1 MYGYIDLRPENTD
14 RGETNMGRTF
24 DVLLADADEGYRLLM
39 KELIENSGEFRLV
52 AHTGSG
58 AEALELARRLRP
70 DAVVTDAVLPDMT
83 GFALM
88 DALEGVV
95 PGLAMVTAYC
105 QKSVLLEVIRREMKL
120 FLPKPFRNDA
130 MQALLRRACGAA
142 EEFRAPVL
150 WESSV
155 TRELHIV
162 GVPAHIKG
170 YPYVRRAI
178 LMVMERPELTH
189 ALTKELYPALA
200 RQFSTT
206 PACVERAIR
215 SAVDAAWMRGD
226 PAIQQTYFT
235 MDKPSNGPFIAAMAA
250 KVRSELENSVA

>member
-1 MYGYIDLRPENTD
+1 MARKY
-14 RGETNMGRTF
+14 
-24 DVLLADADEGYRLLM
+24 DVLLADADEEYRLLM
-39 KELIENSGEFRLV
+39 KNVIESSGEFRLA

-70 DAVVTDAVLPDMT
+70 DVVVTDAVLPDMT
-83 GFALM
+83 GFALL
-88 DALEGVV
+88 DALEGAV
-95 PGLAMVTAYC
+95 PGLAMVTACC
-105 QKSVLLEVIRREMKL
+105 QKAVLLEVIRRGLRL
-120 FLPKPFRNDA
+120 FLPKPFQSDA
-130 MQALLRRACGAA
+130 LLALLRRACTAR
-142 EEFRAPVL
+142 EDFRAPAL
-150 WESSV
+150 WESRV
-155 TRELHIV
+155 THELHMV

-178 LMVMERPELTH
+178 LMVMEKPELTH

-226 PAIQQTYFT
+226 PGIQQTYFT

-250 KVRSELENSVA
+250 KVRSELEGSVA